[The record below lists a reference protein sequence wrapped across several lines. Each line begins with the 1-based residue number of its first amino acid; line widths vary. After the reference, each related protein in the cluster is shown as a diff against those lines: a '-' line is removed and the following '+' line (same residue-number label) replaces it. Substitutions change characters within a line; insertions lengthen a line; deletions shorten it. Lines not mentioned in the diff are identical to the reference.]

1 MIILRYGIPRN
12 SKSRE
17 RENNRLVFL
26 NRFEITSKFKKKL
39 IITLTAVIILTGVL
53 QIWAINRLSTYGEQ
67 ISQLEFAKGAIL
79 MENQLLENQ
88 IAAKNSLSQTNEVSK
103 KLGFE
108 KISKL
113 EYFEDRGLAL
123 NKN

>member
-1 MIILRYGIPRN
+1 MGSPEIQRAGKERIVDLIL
-12 SKSRE
+12 
-17 RENNRLVFL
+17 L
-26 NRFEITSKFKKKL
+26 NRFEVTPKFKKKL
-39 IITLTAVIILTGVL
+39 IITLTAVIMLTGVL

-67 ISQLEFAKGAIL
+67 ISQLETAKQAIL

-88 IAAKNSLSQTNEVSK
+88 IAAKSSLAQTNEVSK